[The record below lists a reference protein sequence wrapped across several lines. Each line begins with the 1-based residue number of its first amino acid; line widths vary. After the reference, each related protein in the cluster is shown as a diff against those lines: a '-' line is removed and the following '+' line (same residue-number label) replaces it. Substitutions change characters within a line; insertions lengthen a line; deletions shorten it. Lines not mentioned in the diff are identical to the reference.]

1 MASRKSCLLLLFA
14 LCSIAAT
21 ALAQR
26 YTVTDLGPLTP
37 TGINTW
43 AQVVGSSNGHAYFS
57 SRTRVAFETWDCSV
71 AERSVTEQR
80 SMILVG

>member
-1 MASRKSCLLLLFA
+1 MASTKSCLLLLLA

-43 AQVVGSSNGHAYFS
+43 AQVVVSYKGHA
-57 SRTRVAFETWDCSV
+57 
-71 AERSVTEQR
+71 
-80 SMILVG
+80 